1 MATSPAP
8 SPAPAATCIPY
19 DKATPA
25 QLALA
30 LAYLMQE
37 LADHFPTLDFATWGN
52 TMLAY
57 KPDLWVAGEQVY
69 LDYADVTL
77 LTQRLATSPS
87 LPELDPPIYPDRAC
101 YLAKRMVNYQDE
113 ALEALDEMAEN
124 PLAYGPRVF
133 AVVTS
138 LALGNSVADNVFAAT
153 HRGPQGRPGSADPA
167 LARAAAP
174 ERIRALRA
182 ARGALGHLPLPSP
195 PAAPAPGA
203 TPGQ

>member
-57 KPDLWVAGEQVY
+57 KPDLWVAGETLPWAFSRDAVVEAGEDT
-69 LDYADVTL
+69 LTL
-77 LTQRLATSPS
+77 L
-87 LPELDPPIYPDRAC
+87 
-101 YLAKRMVNYQDE
+101 
-113 ALEALDEMAEN
+113 
-124 PLAYGPRVF
+124 
-133 AVVTS
+133 
-138 LALGNSVADNVFAAT
+138 
-153 HRGPQGRPGSADPA
+153 
-167 LARAAAP
+167 
-174 ERIRALRA
+174 
-182 ARGALGHLPLPSP
+182 
-195 PAAPAPGA
+195 PAADD
-203 TPGQ
+203 

>member
-1 MATSPAP
+1 
-8 SPAPAATCIPY
+8 
-19 DKATPA
+19 
-25 QLALA
+25 
-30 LAYLMQE
+30 MQE

-153 HRGPQGRPGSADPA
+153 HRGPQGRPGSADPT